1 MAYRPGRPPA
11 PGGVSVDPLGEV
23 FIKLFPE
30 GLRVLFAP
38 AAALPALVD
47 GPPVALP
54 VVEDPVDGLP
64 VPTLPVA
71 GPAPAAEPPAPPAC
85 AKAKPVAKPV
95 ESAIAVASANIVFM
109 VFPPVTWMTVTR
121 TKSGQGEIFKKDD
134 ESAGQL
140 ASGRAASLAFS
151 GASLSGVQSENLFA
165 TASAAVSFVSKAIF

>member
-1 MAYRPGRPPA
+1 LCLDGAASATQALDLLVAYRPARPPV

-47 GPPVALP
+47 GPLVALP
-54 VVEDPVDGLP
+54 VVDDPVDGLT

-85 AKAKPVAKPV
+85 AKAKPV

-109 VFPPVTWMTVTR
+109 MFPLVTWMTVTR
-121 TKSGQGEIFKKDD
+121 TTSG
-134 ESAGQL
+134 
-140 ASGRAASLAFS
+140 
-151 GASLSGVQSENLFA
+151 
-165 TASAAVSFVSKAIF
+165 

>member
-1 MAYRPGRPPA
+1 LVNSAKAGNANRRGERRSQADPPSFASRPDGAASSTRALDFVVAYRPRPPV

-30 GLRVLFAP
+30 GLKVLFAP

-47 GPPVALP
+47 GPPAALP
-54 VVEDPVDGLP
+54 VVDDPVDGLT

-71 GPAPAAEPPAPPAC
+71 GPALAGEPPAPPVPPAC

-109 VFPPVTWMTVTR
+109 MFPLVTWMRVAWTT
-121 TKSGQGEIFKKDD
+121 SG
-134 ESAGQL
+134 
-140 ASGRAASLAFS
+140 
-151 GASLSGVQSENLFA
+151 
-165 TASAAVSFVSKAIF
+165 

>member
-1 MAYRPGRPPA
+1 LTSLVAYRPGRPPA

-151 GASLSGVQSENLFA
+151 GASLGY
-165 TASAAVSFVSKAIF
+165 SK